1 MAQGSQ
7 SILNPSSGESKDS
20 NELAS
25 RYKSKLQ
32 SQSGAKQ
39 NAPSF
44 GNELLRSAQTN
55 APASRGGYGMGMG
68 GGMGMGMGGEMGE
81 GSDAPSR
88 MGGMQ
93 GGMGGPGTGS
103 GGMGMYGNNFGV
115 TPAFGAPDG
124 SSEMREFRQNRS
136 LVVTAPQETHQATEE
151 PYMNSLAIA
160 LPARGKEFFFT
171 TPRGDAV
178 LSVNGV
184 SKSITQMFIGLVI
197 FVLGV
202 VVFIRTR

>member
-55 APASRGGYGMGMG
+55 APASGGGYGE
-68 GGMGMGMGGEMGE
+68 GMGGEMGE
-81 GSDAPSR
+81 GMHPPSR
-88 MGGMQ
+88 ISGMQ

-171 TPRGDAV
+171 TTRGDAV